1 MAPIRRLS
9 GDDERLNLETIN
21 RGNPLQLSRKSKPGS
36 HRPADPGAP
45 QDGLQPQQ
53 YRRWAPEAKAS
64 MRTEALAPGA
74 SVSAPARVVGAS
86 PSGSKADAGLT
97 QTNGSAPFLP
107 LKTVP
112 SLPIATELF
121 RAFNEGGLKYG
132 IIQDL
137 ASLQYGLAGW
147 DDLDVLL
154 DKHDY
159 PAFCSIVSKLHG
171 CRSVS
176 LSCYDN
182 VCAGREDWFLPDFS
196 QGRYLHLDM
205 HIGVRVGWEFRKRYP
220 VFDYAAITRW
230 ESICVDGVAVPV
242 VSPEDESRIAIAR
255 VAFRAWALPWRQWI
269 TIGNGWQEQFA
280 RLPFPSGEQG
290 LHVVEYT
297 LGGGRVASCR
307 FLQTAR
313 GGLVA
318 HRGDLAGLRRSI
330 REMCG
335 FTGRYGV
342 ADAGVHL
349 ARKTSYLALRSLQ
362 RLMPGRFPPKRRP
375 AAGGFVVAL
384 IGPDGMGKST
394 QVDRL
399 TQIFRWKFG
408 CAQAYVGTGDG
419 NGWWLRKALQT
430 LVFPHR
436 RRLKSLAQQGG
447 NDSTGRNW
455 SKGGV
460 AAAALALWAVL
471 IAFER
476 YAVVKRA
483 HRWATR
489 GLIVICDRWPQALGR
504 GYLDGPTIP
513 PHLFSV
519 PGLSALARLE
529 QGLYQKMAECRPHLT
544 LHLVSDFAVSE
555 QRKPGEIRKEAFDA
569 RLSLMAELRAK
580 DKTIRTIDAS
590 AGIEAVGRE
599 LFRHIG
605 LSL

>member
-1 MAPIRRLS
+1 MV
-9 GDDERLNLETIN
+9 
-21 RGNPLQLSRKSKPGS
+21 
-36 HRPADPGAP
+36 
-45 QDGLQPQQ
+45 
-53 YRRWAPEAKAS
+53 
-64 MRTEALAPGA
+64 TEALAPGA
-74 SVSAPARVVGAS
+74 NVSAPAPSLGVG
-86 PSGSKADAGLT
+86 PSGSQADARSS
-97 QTNGSAPFLP
+97 QPNGSALRPRETAP
-107 LKTVP
+107 V
-112 SLPIATELF
+112 LPIAVELF
-121 RAFNEGGLKYG
+121 RAFDEAGLKYG

-137 ASLQYGLAGW
+137 ASLHDGLSGR

-159 PAFCSIVSKLHG
+159 PAFCSIVSQLHG
-171 CRSVS
+171 RRSVS

-196 QGRYLHLDM
+196 RGRYLHLDM
-205 HIGVRVGWEFRKRYP
+205 HIGCRVGREFRKRYP

-230 ESICVDGVAVPV
+230 ESVSVDGVAIPV
-242 VSPEDESRIAIAR
+242 VSPQDELRITIAR
-255 VAFRAWALPWRQWI
+255 FAFRAWAPPWRQWI
-269 TIGNGWQEQFA
+269 TVGDGWKDQIA
-280 RLPFPSGEQG
+280 RLPFLPGESG
-290 LHVVEYT
+290 LRVVECEFGR
-297 LGGGRVASCR
+297 GGPVNCR
-307 FLQTAR
+307 FLQSAD
-313 GGLVA
+313 GLAA
-318 HRGDLAGLRRSI
+318 HRGDLARLRRSI

-335 FTGRYGV
+335 FTGRYGI
-342 ADAGVHL
+342 ADAAVHL
-349 ARKTSYLALRSLQ
+349 TRKTSYLGLRFLQ
-362 RLMPGRFPPKRRP
+362 RLMPGSFPPKRRP

-394 QVDRL
+394 QADRL

-436 RRLKSLAQQGG
+436 RRLKSLARH
-447 NDSTGRNW
+447 DSKDSLGR
-455 SKGGV
+455 SGAKEGV

-489 GLIVICDRWPQALGR
+489 GLIVICDRWPQALR
-504 GYLDGPTIP
+504 SGYLDGPTIP

-529 QGLYQKMAECRPHLT
+529 QRLYQKMAECRPHLT

-555 QRKPGEIRKEAFDA
+555 QRKPGDIKKEAFDA
-569 RLSLMAELRAK
+569 RLSLMAELRAR
-580 DKTIRTIDAS
+580 DKNIRTVDAS
-590 AGIEAVGRE
+590 TDVEAVGRE
-599 LFRHIG
+599 LFRHIW

>member
-1 MAPIRRLS
+1 MS
-9 GDDERLNLETIN
+9 LEAV
-21 RGNPLQLSRKSKPGS
+21 
-36 HRPADPGAP
+36 PA
-45 QDGLQPQQ
+45 
-53 YRRWAPEAKAS
+53 
-64 MRTEALAPGA
+64 
-74 SVSAPARVVGAS
+74 
-86 PSGSKADAGLT
+86 
-97 QTNGSAPFLP
+97 
-107 LKTVP
+107 
-112 SLPIATELF
+112 LPIASELF
-121 RAFNEGGLKYG
+121 RAFNECGLKYG

-137 ASLQYGLAGW
+137 ASLQDALAGR

-159 PAFCSIVSKLHG
+159 PVFCSIVSKLHG
-171 CRSVS
+171 RRSVS
-176 LSCYDN
+176 VSCYDN
-182 VCAGREDWFLPDFS
+182 VCAGREDWFVPDFS
-196 QGRYLHLDM
+196 HGRYLHLDM
-205 HIGVRVGWEFRKRYP
+205 HIGLRVGWEFRKRYP

-230 ESICVDGVAVPV
+230 QAIYVDGVSIPI
-242 VSPEDESRIAIAR
+242 VSLQDEVRIAIAR
-255 VAFRAWALPWRQWI
+255 FAFRAWALPWRQWI
-269 TIGNGWQEQFA
+269 TVGDGWRDQFA
-280 RLPFPSGEQG
+280 RLPGPSGEQG
-290 LHVVEYT
+290 LHVVEYKF
-297 LGGGRVASCR
+297 GGGSTANCRVQQSAD
-307 FLQTAR
+307 
-313 GGLVA
+313 GLAA
-318 HRGDLAGLRRSI
+318 HRGDLARLRRSI

-342 ADAGVHL
+342 ADIAVHL
-349 ARKTSYLALRSLQ
+349 VRKTSYLALRSLH
-362 RLMPGRFPPKRRP
+362 RLMPGRLPPKRRP

-394 QVDRL
+394 QADRL

-436 RRLKSLAQQGG
+436 RRLKSLVRDDG
-447 NDSTGRNW
+447 NNSLSRNW

-460 AAAALALWAVL
+460 VGAAFALWAVL
-471 IAFER
+471 IALER

-489 GLIVICDRWPQALGR
+489 GLIVICDRWPQALRR

-529 QGLYQKMAECRPHLT
+529 QRLYQKMAECRPDLT

-580 DKTIRTIDAS
+580 DKDIRTIDAS

-599 LFRHIG
+599 LFRHIW

>member
-1 MAPIRRLS
+1 ML
-9 GDDERLNLETIN
+9 
-21 RGNPLQLSRKSKPGS
+21 
-36 HRPADPGAP
+36 
-45 QDGLQPQQ
+45 
-53 YRRWAPEAKAS
+53 
-64 MRTEALAPGA
+64 TEAPAA
-74 SVSAPARVVGAS
+74 TVSAPARTVGVS
-86 PSGSKADAGLT
+86 PSGSQPGPSRTD
-97 QTNGSAPFLP
+97 GSAHFRSLETAPA
-107 LKTVP
+107 
-112 SLPIATELF
+112 LPIAAELF
-121 RAFNEGGLKYG
+121 RAFNECGLRYG

-137 ASLQYGLAGW
+137 AALQDGLAGR
-147 DDLDVLL
+147 DDLDILL

-171 CRSVS
+171 RRSVS

-182 VCAGREDWFLPDFS
+182 VCPGREDWFVPDFS
-196 QGRYLHLDM
+196 RGRYLHFDM

-230 ESICVDGVAVPV
+230 DSICVGAVPVPV
-242 VSPEDESRIAIAR
+242 VSPEDEVRIAIAR
-255 VAFRAWALPWRQWI
+255 FAFRARALPWRQWI
-269 TIGNGWQEQFA
+269 AVGEGWKDQFA
-280 RLPFPSGEQG
+280 RLPPLSGEQG

-297 LGGGRVASCR
+297 FGGGRAVSCR
-307 FLQTAR
+307 FQQSAD
-313 GGLVA
+313 GLVA
-318 HRGDLAGLRRSI
+318 HRGDLARLRRSI

-335 FTGRYGV
+335 FTGRYGI
-342 ADAGVHL
+342 ADGAVHL
-349 ARKTSYLALRSLQ
+349 VRKASYLGLRCLH
-362 RLMPGRFPPKRRP
+362 RWMPGTFPPKRRP

-436 RRLKSLAQQGG
+436 RQLKSLVQHDGKNPA
-447 NDSTGRNW
+447 SRNW

-460 AAAALALWAVL
+460 VAAALALWAVL

-489 GLIVICDRWPQALGR
+489 GLIVICDRWPQALRR

-513 PHLFSV
+513 EHLFSV

-529 QGLYQKMAECRPHLT
+529 QRLYQKMAECRPDLT
-544 LHLVSDFAVSE
+544 LHLVSDFAVSAL
-555 QRKPGEIRKEAFDA
+555 RKPGEIRKEAFDA

-580 DKTIRTIDAS
+580 DKNIQTVDAS
-590 AGIEAVGRE
+590 AGIEAVERD
-599 LFRHIG
+599 LFRQIW

>member
-1 MAPIRRLS
+1 MQP
-9 GDDERLNLETIN
+9 
-21 RGNPLQLSRKSKPGS
+21 SRKSKLGN
-36 HRPADPGAP
+36 PAELR
-45 QDGLQPQQ
+45 DGLQPQQ
-53 YRRWAPEAKAS
+53 YRRWATEAKVSILA
-64 MRTEALAPGA
+64 EALAPGA
-74 SVSAPARVVGAS
+74 NVSAPARALGMG
-86 PSGSKADAGLT
+86 PSGSQADAGPS
-97 QTNGSAPFLP
+97 QTDGSAPFQ
-107 LKTVP
+107 P
-112 SLPIATELF
+112 SETAPALPIATQLF
-121 RAFNEGGLKYG
+121 QLFNESGLKYG
-132 IIQDL
+132 IIQDV
-137 ASLQYGLAGW
+137 AELQDGLAGR

-171 CRSVS
+171 RRSVS

-196 QGRYLHLDM
+196 RGGYLHLDM
-205 HIGVRVGWEFRKRYP
+205 HIGIRVGWEFRKRYP

-230 ESICVDGVAVPV
+230 ESMCVDGVAVPL
-242 VSPEDESRIAIAR
+242 VSPEDEIRIAIAR
-255 VAFRAWALPWRQWI
+255 FVFRAWGPPWRQWI
-269 TIGNGWQEQFA
+269 TVGNGWKDQFA
-280 RLPFPSGEQG
+280 RLPFLSGEHG

-297 LGGGRVASCR
+297 FGGGRSASCR
-307 FLQTAR
+307 FLQSTDS
-313 GGLVA
+313 LLA
-318 HRGDLAGLRRSI
+318 HRGDLYRLRRSI

-335 FTGRYGV
+335 YTGSYGI
-342 ADAGVHL
+342 ADAVIHL
-349 ARKTSYLALRSLQ
+349 VRKTSYLALRCLH
-362 RLMPGRFPPKRRP
+362 RWMPGAFPPKRRP

-394 QVDRL
+394 QADRL

-419 NGWWLRKALQT
+419 NGWWLRKALQS

-436 RRLKSLAQQGG
+436 RRLKSLVQDDG
-447 NDSTGRNW
+447 NYSFSRNW

-460 AAAALALWAVL
+460 VGAAFALWAVL
-471 IAFER
+471 IALER
-476 YAVVKRA
+476 YAVVKRT

-489 GLIVICDRWPQALGR
+489 GLIVICDRWPQALRR

-529 QGLYQKMAECRPHLT
+529 QRLYQKMAECRPHLT

-580 DKTIRTIDAS
+580 DKNIRTIDAS

-599 LFRHIG
+599 LFRHIW